1 MDFSTN
7 DEENDPDLFDKLMT
21 FVSKMVKARNSRLG
35 RLENYLLVVLTY
47 IIMCWGLTFLLVT
60 MVIKAFNN
68 GGLELSHQVIFAVL
82 FIISATLFFVSG
94 LFLLVDEFYNKVKDW
109 VIEKNINKYH
119 NNLDIV

>member
-21 FVSKMVKARNSRLG
+21 FVSKMVEARNSRLG

-68 GGLELSHQVIFAVL
+68 GGLELSHQVK
-82 FIISATLFFVSG
+82 
-94 LFLLVDEFYNKVKDW
+94 NW
-109 VIEKNINKYH
+109 VIEKNINKSH